1 MRVRG
6 FRVEGLGFRQGVA
19 FYIYIYIYI
28 YIRVRVWVAVCEGM
42 RTVSED
48 RGCGPFECIHAE
60 KIRPF
65 S

>member
-1 MRVRG
+1 M
-6 FRVEGLGFRQGVA
+6 VEGLGFRQGVA
-19 FYIYIYIYI
+19 FYVGFFF
-28 YIRVRVWVAVCEGM
+28 RVRVWVAVCEGM